1 MPPPCRVTVGRTRQ
15 RGPHAADRPGRRAR
29 RERLFLGRRARA
41 PPAAA
46 ATSPALL
53 CKHGLLV
60 KCTCR
65 GCTRARR
72 ASVATQRHAAASSQ
86 DAWPPVRQPCG
97 HAAAQRQLGSGA
109 KGRADGRAAAHLP
122 ALRHAEHGAANGG
135 ARIVDRHVL
144 EQRLVAALLDLV
156 ARNDKHLRRL
166 AVSSRPRCRA
176 WAVRLR
182 APQCSPGEQGVA
194 RAAAP
199 NVWAMTGSTPHPL
212 RLGPRDTRRRPKHA
226 SCKATPGCLVIHT
239 KVHVAT
245 PPRMPARAASR
256 PAAAPRRRRAT
267 ATRRP
272 RRSQLRES
280 ARGRA
285 GAALARLGAT
295 RLLGVVHRTL

>member
-1 MPPPCRVTVGRTRQ
+1 LGGAHARPRRGRHQPRASLQTRLVSKVYLQGLHSCAARQ
-15 RGPHAADRPGRRAR
+15 RGDPAACCGQLAGCVAASAAALRAR
-29 RERLFLGRRARA
+29 GGAAPARLGR
-41 PPAAA
+41 
-46 ATSPALL
+46 
-53 CKHGLLV
+53 
-60 KCTCR
+60 
-65 GCTRARR
+65 
-72 ASVATQRHAAASSQ
+72 Q
-86 DAWPPVRQPCG
+86 
-97 HAAAQRQLGSGA
+97 
-109 KGRADGRAAAHLP
+109 GRAGGRAAARLP